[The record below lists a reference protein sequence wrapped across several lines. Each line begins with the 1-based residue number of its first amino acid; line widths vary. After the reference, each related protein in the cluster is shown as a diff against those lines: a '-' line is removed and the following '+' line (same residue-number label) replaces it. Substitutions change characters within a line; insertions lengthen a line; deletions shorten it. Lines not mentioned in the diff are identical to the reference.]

1 MVESSSTEKLLQIQI
16 DSDLTFDEHIS
27 SICNKVVKKII
38 VLSHLVDYMSFDKR
52 RMVMKAFI
60 ESQFNYRPLIS
71 MFHSRTLNNKINR
84 LHERALRLVYSDYKS
99 SFCELLEK
107 DKSFSIHHK
116 NIQSLAIEI
125 YKFLHNLSP
134 CIMNNIFKVNQTV
147 PYDLRKRNVLQS
159 RNPSSVRY
167 GTETTAPKIWSIV
180 LEIIKNG
187 DSFKSFKQ
195 KIRKWKPD
203 CSCRLCK
210 IYLQHVGFCLTNRYS
225 VLLLSLLLGSL
236 LTDI

>member
-1 MVESSSTEKLLQIQI
+1 
-16 DSDLTFDEHIS
+16 
-27 SICNKVVKKII
+27 
-38 VLSHLVDYMSFDKR
+38 
-52 RMVMKAFI
+52 
-60 ESQFNYRPLIS
+60 
-71 MFHSRTLNNKINR
+71 MFYSGALNNKINR
-84 LHERALRLVYSDYKS
+84 LHKRALRIVYSDYKS

-167 GTETTAPKIWSIV
+167 GTETISYIAPKIWSLV
-180 LEIIKNG
+180 PETIKNC
-187 DSFKSFKQ
+187 DSLKSFKQ

-203 CSCRLCK
+203 CPYRLCK
-210 IYLQHVGFCLTNRYS
+210 IYLQHVG
-225 VLLLSLLLGSL
+225 LS
-236 LTDI
+236 